1 MTDQQLRD
9 EVITLLL
16 AGHQTTALTLSWTW
30 YLLAQYLEVKRRLH
44 QELDAVLG
52 GRLPT
57 AGDQPKL
64 PYADKVIRE
73 GSTTLS
79 TRMVDWPDG
88 QSNPTVTPH
97 QTTNGGMFFAKGTP
111 DLMQSLPAFQRRHTS
126 SFCSAESPNRLPC
139 FINTTF
145 ENGFIPDGVAS
156 TV

>member
-16 AGHQTTALTLSWTW
+16 AGHETTALTLSWTW

-44 QELDAVLG
+44 QELDPVLG

-73 GSTTLS
+73 AL
-79 TRMVDWPDG
+79 RLYP
-88 QSNPTVTPH
+88 
-97 QTTNGGMFFAKGTP
+97 
-111 DLMQSLPAFQRRHTS
+111 PAWH
-126 SFCSAESPNRLPC
+126 PC
-139 FINTTF
+139 LQHRS
-145 ENGFIPDGVAS
+145 GPVYQK
-156 TV
+156 